1 MGLFGLKGKM
11 IWWAIIGGVGIII
24 GLLLGLKLS
33 VIGGVFG
40 EANWFG
46 WLIAV
51 GGLAAVIYPFKKKKQ

>member
-1 MGLFGLKGKM
+1 MGLFGLKGKL
-11 IWWAIIGGVGIII
+11 IWWAILGVVGIII

-46 WLIAV
+46 YLIAA
-51 GGLAAVIYPFKKKKQ
+51 GGLAALFYCFKKKK